1 MEYNMNNANL
11 IYENEL
17 KRYNSFKNANLNLDM
32 SRGKPNSLQLDLS
45 NSIFDLFDS
54 KTEFIGIQDYRNYG
68 ILDGI
73 PEAKKLFSELSGVSE
88 NEIFIMGNSSLNI
101 MYDSVQRA
109 MQFGVLGGVP
119 FNKQKEIKWL
129 CPVPGYDRH
138 FSVTEVFGIKM
149 INVPMLKTG
158 PDMDIIEEYIK
169 DETVKGIWCVP
180 KYSNPQGLV
189 YSDETVERLAKMKPK
204 AKDFRIYWDNAY
216 IVHHISEDVDLKNI
230 FETAKKYGNEDMI
243 YMFGSTS
250 KITFP
255 GAGVAWVCASEKNI
269 LDMKK
274 RVSYQ
279 TIGHDKINQILHV
292 KFFKNVAGI
301 NEHMKK
307 HAEILKPKFQKVID
321 IFEEELSGLCLWD
334 NPKGGYFISCNL
346 PEFTAKRA
354 VELAKDAG
362 VVMTDAGATFPYKY
376 DPLDSNVRIA
386 PSFPTT
392 EELEMGMRVFCCCVK
407 LAWAEKK
414 LNE

>member
-1 MEYNMNNANL
+1 M
-11 IYENEL
+11 
-17 KRYNSFKNANLNLDM
+17 
-32 SRGKPNSLQLDLS
+32 
-45 NSIFDLFDS
+45 
-54 KTEFIGIQDYRNYG
+54 
-68 ILDGI
+68 
-73 PEAKKLFSELSGVSE
+73 
-88 NEIFIMGNSSLNI
+88 
-101 MYDSVQRA
+101 
-109 MQFGVLGGVP
+109 
-119 FNKQKEIKWL
+119 
-129 CPVPGYDRH
+129 
-138 FSVTEVFGIKM
+138 
-149 INVPMLKTG
+149 
-158 PDMDIIEEYIK
+158 
-169 DETVKGIWCVP
+169 
-180 KYSNPQGLV
+180 
-189 YSDETVERLAKMKPK
+189 
-204 AKDFRIYWDNAY
+204 
-216 IVHHISEDVDLKNI
+216 HHISEDVDLKNI